1 MATLISIQVGR
12 PRNLGAPSGIEVWE
26 KPWRSAFFKVPV
38 SGPVFVGRTNVAGDK
53 QADPRVHGGP
63 DMAVLC
69 YSADHYPAWR
79 EELGLPE
86 MGPGG
91 FGENFTIAG
100 LDEWSACIGDI
111 YSVGDLVLQ
120 ASQPRGP
127 CYKIGYRWKRADLLE
142 RVEKSG
148 RHGWYARV
156 LQEGTVEAGMALAL
170 RERPNPEWSV
180 RRAADV
186 YRTKAHDNSAA
197 TALARVTEFAERPR
211 RQLERAIARTQ
222 AGKPGSE

>member
-1 MATLISIQVGR
+1 M
-12 PRNLGAPSGIEVWE
+12 
-26 KPWRSAFFKVPV
+26 
-38 SGPVFVGRTNVAGDK
+38 
-53 QADPRVHGGP
+53 
-63 DMAVLC
+63 
-69 YSADHYPAWR
+69 
-79 EELGLPE
+79 
-86 MGPGG
+86 
-91 FGENFTIAG
+91 
-100 LDEWSACIGDI
+100 
-111 YSVGDLVLQ
+111 
-120 ASQPRGP
+120 
-127 CYKIGYRWKRADLLE
+127 
-142 RVEKSG
+142 EKSG